1 GLYGDT
7 LCRDFGPLQ
16 LKTVRQQM
24 IDAGLARGVINQ
36 RIWRI
41 KKAFQWGAEND
52 VVPIMVG
59 EHGKS
64 NYHAVLAVRNLP
76 PGRSKARERPR
87 VRRVDMKTEEATLPH
102 LTRHVSAMIQVQ
114 LLTGARPGEV
124 CIMRGCDLNRTGPV
138 WLYCVLPAG
147 VQKLIRP
154 VPGWALGEWAFKA
167 VFGGLVSGS
176 RGLAG
181 ARGCRRRAAGWGAGC
196 RAAAAWK

>member
-1 GLYGDT
+1 VRPVDLE
-7 LCRDFGPLQ
+7 
-16 LKTVRQQM
+16 TV
-24 IDAGLARGVINQ
+24 
-36 RIWRI
+36 
-41 KKAFQWGAEND
+41 
-52 VVPIMVG
+52 
-59 EHGKS
+59 
-64 NYHAVLAVRNLP
+64 
-76 PGRSKARERPR
+76 
-87 VRRVDMKTEEATLPH
+87 EATLPH

-181 ARGCRRRAAGWGAGC
+181 RGAFRRALAAWAAGY